1 MQELFLQNRIVFKRE
16 LFFFRT
22 CYIIHYIRGCNAR
35 EFPRQSL
42 FGSVRAALQKAAS
55 VIILFEKGCP
65 LHGKGTVNAM
75 LLNSIL
81 AVIRGES
88 VDPISVVVQL
98 LATLVIVILV
108 LPFHEFAHGW
118 VAYKLGDPTA
128 KLAGRLTFNPL
139 ASVDP
144 IGAAALLLVGFGWA
158 KPVPVDSRY
167 FKNPRSGMALTAL
180 AGPVAN
186 LLASYIGCLLFYAVA
201 LFAPSNTFVY
211 YVLVFLQY
219 YAFINAVLAVFNLVP
234 IPPLDGSKILAAFLS
249 DRARYTFYQYQNIL
263 ATIGMIILFSSV
275 LDGPISALQNTV
287 FSGVSWLASL
297 PFQLFG
303 VL

>member
-1 MQELFLQNRIVFKRE
+1 M
-16 LFFFRT
+16 
-22 CYIIHYIRGCNAR
+22 
-35 EFPRQSL
+35 
-42 FGSVRAALQKAAS
+42 
-55 VIILFEKGCP
+55 
-65 LHGKGTVNAM
+65 HGEGKVCKM

-81 AVIRGES
+81 AVIRGDS
-88 VDPISVVVQL
+88 VDPISVVVQV
-98 LATLVIVILV
+98 LATLVIVLLV

-118 VAYKLGDPTA
+118 VANKLGDPTA
-128 KLAGRLTFNPL
+128 KLMGRLTFNPL

-144 IGAAALLLVGFGWA
+144 LGAAALLLVGFGWA

-167 FKNPRSGMALTAL
+167 FKNQRSGMALTAL

-186 LLASYIGCLLFYAVA
+186 LLASFIGCLLFYAVYA
-201 LFAPSNTFVY
+201 FVPYNMVVY
-211 YVLVFLQY
+211 YLLVFLQY

-249 DRARYTFYQYQNIL
+249 DRARYKFYQYQNIL

-275 LDGPISALQNTV
+275 LDGPIAMVENAV
-287 FSGVSWLASL
+287 FSGVSWLAAL
-297 PFQLFG
+297 PFRLFG